1 MKRRPNTFRN
11 TYLAIGASLVA
22 AAVIGGCTGGNLPGV
37 PAGAD
42 KTITA
47 ASNQVSTALP
57 AIQTQLPAVQTQ
69 LPGLQTQVATA
80 VSGAQ
85 TAVATVTVTR

>member
-1 MKRRPNTFRN
+1 MKRRSNDSAQTFF
-11 TYLAIGASLVA
+11 AIGASLVA
-22 AAVIGGCTGGNLPGV
+22 AAIIGGCSGGLPGV

-47 ASNQVSTALP
+47 ASGQLSTALP

-69 LPGLQTQVATA
+69 IPGLQTQVATA
-80 VSGAQ
+80 VRGAQ
-85 TAVATVTVTR
+85 TAVASVTATR